1 MSVHGTI
8 LFFRFQSSQSMG
20 ERLQV
25 LQNLA
30 NQMLVQEPVTPASP
44 KSVLE
49 RQNPMPQIYGF

>member
-1 MSVHGTI
+1 
-8 LFFRFQSSQSMG
+8 MG

-49 RQNPMPQIYGF
+49 RQNPIPQIYGF